1 MEKFY
6 MDNYLGSFSNV
17 NKAIYITHSVTKM
30 LSSGGFHLTKWISN
44 GFILRSLPSSDI
56 SHKIVDLDFN
66 RLPSER
72 ALGII
77 WDRKSNLP
85 KVKAVSKTFPCT
97 KKGFFSCVSSI
108 FDLLGIVNPSVLEAK
123 LIIQELWKRS
133 TG

>member
-1 MEKFY
+1 M
-6 MDNYLGSFSNV
+6 
-17 NKAIYITHSVTKM
+17 
-30 LSSGGFHLTKWISN
+30 
-44 GFILRSLPSSDI
+44 RSLPSSDI

-133 TG
+133 TGWDTKIPNDLKQRRGNWKNSLDNIEKK